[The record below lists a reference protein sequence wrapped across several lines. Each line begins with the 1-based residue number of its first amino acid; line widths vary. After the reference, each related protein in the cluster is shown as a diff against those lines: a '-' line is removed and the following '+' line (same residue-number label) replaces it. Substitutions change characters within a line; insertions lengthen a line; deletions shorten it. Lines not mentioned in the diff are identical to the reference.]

1 MTDFINIDI
10 LLTLAG
16 CVTLTTLFT
25 EMCKLYIKKSID
37 PKWYSLAFSFVF
49 VTARQIFI
57 VKDHTMT
64 GWFMTGIN
72 IVVCLLSAVGIFETV
87 GKVLEQVIISKLNSD
102 Q

>member
-1 MTDFINIDI
+1 MTEFTNIDI

-16 CVTLTTLFT
+16 CVTLTTIFT
-25 EMCKLYIKKSID
+25 EMCKLYIKKAID

-57 VKDHTMT
+57 VKDNTVV
-64 GWFMTGIN
+64 GWFMTGVN
-72 IVVCLLSAVGIFETV
+72 VVVCLLSAVGMFETI
-87 GKVLEQVIISKLNSD
+87 GKVLEQVIASKSNSD